1 MDELTFF
8 NKNNSLSSNFY
19 NKKTNQF
26 EVFNEYKTL
35 ELINYLS
42 DDSSNITNICFLGE
56 DLSFVIDNIRII
68 LKNKDNFI
76 NNNNFKFIFKKIHN
90 KRYKVMKQ
98 ALKIVFATSL
108 AGAISFAS
116 LVTINAYVNK
126 EPTQNLE
133 KEVTTSYYTDLD
145 LENEK
150 VNDLS
155 LLETD
160 EVITESV
167 VKEEPTKA
175 SSSDNVE
182 PKENVAVTEA
192 LDLGSMNDSDKLL
205 FVKENYGDIIE
216 KYSKMYGLDSD
227 LICAIATQ
235 ERGVHSNTVDEG
247 GAIGLMQVQVAVWNG
262 SKVRAFNYETGEY
275 ETIKVTL
282 DDLKDV
288 DFNIKT
294 GCAIFQ
300 NYLKQMQGNVV
311 AATQTYN
318 MGPGTMKKILSNY
331 SSSSGK
337 TVDEILNDTDDLSWM
352 DYRNSSYA
360 GDPDYIEHVFRYY
373 ANDNLNELQTG
384 IKR

>member
-1 MDELTFF
+1 MYELTFF
-8 NKNNSLSSNFY
+8 NKNNFLSSNFY
-19 NKKTNQF
+19 DKKMNQF
-26 EVFNEYKTL
+26 KALDKNESL
-35 ELINYLS
+35 ELINGLS
-42 DDSSNITNICFLGE
+42 EEANKITNICFTGE
-56 DLSFVIDNIRII
+56 DLSFMIGNIKVV
-68 LKNKDNFI
+68 LKGRKNFI
-76 NNNNFKFIFKKIHN
+76 DEENFDFVFEKIKNN
-90 KRYKVMKQ
+90 RYKVVKQ
-98 ALKIVFATSL
+98 VVKAAMVTAL

-116 LVTINAYVNK
+116 LVTINAYASK
-126 EPTQNLE
+126 EPMQDIE
-133 KEVTTSYYTDLD
+133 KQVTTSYYTDLD

-160 EVITESV
+160 DVIVESIDKEVSTEISKSDDIQSKESLAITESL
-167 VKEEPTKA
+167 
-175 SSSDNVE
+175 S
-182 PKENVAVTEA
+182 
-192 LDLGSMNDSDKLL
+192 LGSMNDSDKLL

-262 SKVRAFNYETGEY
+262 SKVRTFNYETGEY

-300 NYLKQMQGNVV
+300 NYLKQMQGNIV

-337 TVDEILNDTDDLSWM
+337 TIDEILNDIDDLSWM

-384 IKR
+384 IKK

>member
-1 MDELTFF
+1 MYELTFF
-8 NKNNSLSSNFY
+8 NKNNFLSSNFY
-19 NKKTNQF
+19 DKKMNQF
-26 EVFNEYKTL
+26 KALDKNESL
-35 ELINYLS
+35 ELINGLS
-42 DDSSNITNICFLGE
+42 EDKNKITNICFLGE
-56 DLSFVIDNIRII
+56 DLSFMIGNIRII
-68 LKNKDNFI
+68 LKDRDNFI
-76 NNNNFKFIFKKIHN
+76 DEEHFDFVFEKIKNN
-90 KRYKVMKQ
+90 RYKVVKQ
-98 ALKIVFATSL
+98 VVKAVMVTAL
-108 AGAISFAS
+108 AGAISFTS
-116 LVTINAYVNK
+116 LLTINAYSSK
-126 EPTQNLE
+126 EHVQDIE
-133 KEVTTSYYTDLD
+133 KEVTTTYYTDLD

-160 EVITESV
+160 DVITNTTYEEVPTEES
-167 VKEEPTKA
+167 KNDDTQ
-175 SSSDNVE
+175 S
-182 PKENVAVTEA
+182 KENLAVTES
-192 LDLGSMNDSDKLL
+192 LNLGSMNDSDKLL

-216 KYSKMYGLDSD
+216 KYSKMYGLDAD

-235 ERGVHSNTVDEG
+235 ERGVHSKEVDEG

-262 SKVRAFNYETGEY
+262 AKVRAFNYETGEY
-275 ETIKVTL
+275 ETINVTL
-282 DDLKDV
+282 DNLKDV

-300 NYLKQMQGNVV
+300 NYLKQMNGNVV

-337 TVDEILNDTDDLSWM
+337 TIDEILNDTNDLSWM

>member
-1 MDELTFF
+1 MYELTFF
-8 NKNNSLSSNFY
+8 NKNNFLSSNFY
-19 NKKTNQF
+19 DKKMNQF
-26 EVFNEYKTL
+26 KALDKNESL
-35 ELINYLS
+35 ELINGLS
-42 DDSSNITNICFLGE
+42 KDKNKITNICFLGE
-56 DLSFVIDNIRII
+56 DLSFMIGNIRII
-68 LKNKDNFI
+68 LKGRDNFI
-76 NNNNFKFIFKKIHN
+76 DEEHFDFVFKKIKN
-90 KRYKVMKQ
+90 NRYKVVKQ
-98 ALKIVFATSL
+98 VVKAVMVTAL
-108 AGAISFAS
+108 AGAISFTS
-116 LVTINAYVNK
+116 LLTINAYSSK
-126 EPTQNLE
+126 EHVQDIE
-133 KEVTTSYYTDLD
+133 KDTTTYYTDLD

-160 EVITESV
+160 DVITNTTYEEVPTEES
-167 VKEEPTKA
+167 KNDDTQ
-175 SSSDNVE
+175 S
-182 PKENVAVTEA
+182 KENLAVTES
-192 LDLGSMNDSDKLL
+192 LNLGSMNDSDKLL

-216 KYSKMYGLDSD
+216 KYSKMYGLDAD

-235 ERGVHSNTVDEG
+235 ERGVHSKEVDEG

-262 SKVRAFNYETGEY
+262 AKVRAFNYETGEY
-275 ETIKVTL
+275 ETINVTL
-282 DDLKDV
+282 DNLKDV

-300 NYLKQMQGNVV
+300 NYLKQMNGNVV

-337 TVDEILNDTDDLSWM
+337 TIDEILNDTNDLSWM